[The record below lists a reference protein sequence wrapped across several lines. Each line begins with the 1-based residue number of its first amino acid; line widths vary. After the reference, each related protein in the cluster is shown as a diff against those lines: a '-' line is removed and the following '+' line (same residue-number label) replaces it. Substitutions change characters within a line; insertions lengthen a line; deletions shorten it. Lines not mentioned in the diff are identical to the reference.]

1 MERSKA
7 VEVTLRVRP
16 EVAKFAELME
26 QKLRANDHKGHW
38 RGSSLSYLIARLRE
52 ECGELIDAIL
62 YEEDSA
68 PGHITEEAADVA
80 NFAMFIA
87 DAAGALE
94 VDTEDMG
101 STVQLNKNMYSVRD
115 KVDMPM
121 WKCPACKGVSILN
134 YFRFCPTCGRRI
146 EWVDYGLD
154 GPKWI
159 EEIRSSSGLGDELCT
174 DPFSEVNDRYRL
186 YCLAHGADSPEEM
199 ERIEAD
205 ATGPGKPIFLL
216 WATENMYE
224 WKRLKGLKRDHVMTE
239 ADHSEFDS
247 WLEAKVLLDLGG
259 NDQ

>member
-7 VEVTLRVRP
+7 RPITINVRP
-16 EVAKFAELME
+16 EVAAFAQLRET
-26 QKLRANDHKGHW
+26 KLSQNDHKPSW
-38 RGSSLSYLIARLRE
+38 RDCTPEWLLARLVE
-52 ECGELIDAIL
+52 EVEELRQAIFW
-62 YEEDSA
+62 DKD
-68 PGHITEEAADVA
+68 PQHIAEEAADVA
-80 NFAMFIA
+80 NFANFIA
-87 DAAGALE
+87 DVVGDLVLDAE
-94 VDTEDMG
+94 SVG
-101 STVQLNKNMYSVRD
+101 STIELNKSMPAARD

-154 GPKWI
+154 GPKWV
-159 EEIRSSSGLGDELCT
+159 EEIRPSSGLGDELCT
-174 DPFSEVNDRYRL
+174 APFSEVNDRYRL

-216 WATENMYE
+216 WVTENMYE
-224 WKRLKGLKRDHVMTE
+224 WKQLKGLGRDYAMTE
-239 ADHSEFDS
+239 ADHVEFDS